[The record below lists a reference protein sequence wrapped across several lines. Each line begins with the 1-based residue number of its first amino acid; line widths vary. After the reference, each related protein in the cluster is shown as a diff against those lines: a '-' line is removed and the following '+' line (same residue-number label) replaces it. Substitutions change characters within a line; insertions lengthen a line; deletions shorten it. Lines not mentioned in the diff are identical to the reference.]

1 MRKTIV
7 SMLASKWLYYLL
19 KLPTGLIGA
28 LFIYKII
35 SVQQFFAL
43 ALLIPLVYYPI
54 LVDMRLEAL
63 GIERSK
69 SIWKKIFVDPW
80 TNYKSLHLD

>member
-1 MRKTIV
+1 MRKKIV
-7 SMLASKWLYYLL
+7 SLLASKWFYYLL
-19 KLPTGLIGA
+19 ALPPGIIGP
-28 LFIYKII
+28 LFIYKMI
-35 SVQQFFAL
+35 SVQLFFAL
-43 ALLIPLVYYPI
+43 ALLMPLVYYPI

-80 TNYKSLHLD
+80 KNYKSLHLD